1 MVRSSFSAESSGY
14 KLRGNI
20 CRKNVVGLVLWDNR
34 QFPRPQAWGSFKHRL
49 SLPPLSV
56 SLLPKGRFVPAFF
69 AFGDFQ
75 KTGNILLFYSKIC
88 FAWKILLAWKLL
100 FTWQLDIG
108 QAANKG
114 TLKVSTMSDNSSS
127 AESSIFIIELKY
139 RMFTSI
145 VIEGDMTIWV
155 ILRCWGNSSMVEG
168 RFSKWF

>member
-1 MVRSSFSAESSGY
+1 MLSVLFSGT
-14 KLRGNI
+14 I
-20 CRKNVVGLVLWDNR
+20 
-34 QFPRPQAWGSFKHRL
+34 GSFPDPRHEAL
-49 SLPPLSV
+49 SDIGSLPPLSV
-56 SLLPKGRFVPAFF
+56 SLMLKGRFVPAFF

-145 VIEGDMTIWV
+145 VIEGDMTI
-155 ILRCWGNSSMVEG
+155 
-168 RFSKWF
+168 